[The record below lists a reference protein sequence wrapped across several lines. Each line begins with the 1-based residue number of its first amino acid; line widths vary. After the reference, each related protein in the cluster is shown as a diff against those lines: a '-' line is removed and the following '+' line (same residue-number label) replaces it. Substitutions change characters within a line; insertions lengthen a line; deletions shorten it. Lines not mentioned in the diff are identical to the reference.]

1 MRRRKAATVYLV
13 LLGAGAVFF
22 ALVFTVSTVYRVV
35 VVGLN
40 PLQLVLVGTV
50 LEASIFLFEVPTG
63 VLADTVSRRTS
74 VIVGYV
80 IVGVGFVIEASVPRF
95 GFVLLAQVV
104 WGLGYT
110 FTSGALDAWMAD
122 EVGAEEAGN
131 VFLRG
136 SQAIQI
142 GSVVGMLASGLLANF
157 NVALPM
163 LIGGVAISGLGVW
176 LAFVMPE
183 EGFTPDRTGVTG
195 RWGQMGKTLRDGVA
209 LVRERPGLP
218 GLVGVSVIFGL
229 FSEGVD
235 RLWAA
240 HLLEGFTLP
249 PLGVLGPVTWF
260 GIIGAVSML
269 LSATITEG
277 IRRRIDV
284 NDQPTVARWLVGI
297 LTWTAAGVVAFA
309 LARSFPVVLAAY
321 WLFSTVRGVASP
333 LYAGWLN
340 QRLEPGVRATV
351 FSLSSQLHAMGE
363 IAGGPF
369 IGWIGTVRS
378 LRTALIVS
386 GLLLLPSVPIIG
398 RIGAQAGQ
406 LTETEG
412 EAVL

>member
-1 MRRRKAATVYLV
+1 VKRRKAATVYLM
-13 LLGAGAVFF
+13 LLGTGAVFF

-63 VLADTVSRRTS
+63 VLADTVSRRIS
-74 VIVGYV
+74 VIIGYV
-80 IVGVGFVIEASVPRF
+80 IVGIGFMIEASVPRF
-95 GFVLLAQVV
+95 GFVLLAQVI

-122 EVGAEEAGN
+122 EVGVEEAGN

-142 GSVVGMLASGLLANF
+142 GSVVGMLASGLLANV

-277 IRRRIDV
+277 VRRHIDV
-284 NDQPTVARWLVGI
+284 NDQPTVARWLVGV
-297 LTWTAAGVVAFA
+297 LTWTAAGVIAFA
-309 LARSFPVVLAAY
+309 LVRSFPAALAIY
-321 WLFSTVRGVASP
+321 WLYDMVRGVAGP

-351 FSLSSQLHAMGE
+351 FSLSSQLNATGQ
-363 IAGGPF
+363 IAGGPV

-398 RIGAQAGQ
+398 RIGVQAGQ
-406 LTETEG
+406 LTEREG